1 MKLRPSVLLASIST
15 LVATATT
22 VRAVD
27 YNWVAGTGDWA
38 TASNWSTNSIPGGGA
53 GNFAIINNAGA
64 VEINAS
70 TNSIQD
76 TILGRGA
83 GNSGTLNLNAGTHTN
98 TGWTIVGDGGTGNF
112 NQTGGSQVTGD
123 MLLGINGGTGTYTVS
138 GTGSATLSRYA
149 IGGHR
154 DVGTGGTGTM
164 TVNTTGTVTA
174 NGDFWVG
181 TRGANATLNVQSG
194 TLNANTWMMIG
205 ETHQGGGSTGVVN
218 QTGGVVGNAV
228 TNGSG
233 RFWVGTQEGGATAAS
248 SGTYNLSG
256 GTLNARNAAIGRHYT
271 GNFNQSGG
279 TANFTQADD
288 ETTLAT
294 FGGSTASYNLSGTGQ
309 VNFFGTTQIGT
320 RGTATFNQTG
330 GTVTANGWLGIGR
343 FAGGVGSVNVSGG
356 TFTHTGN
363 GSSII
368 IGEEGTGTLTVS
380 GTGRVTENST
390 NGLRIAHG
398 AGGNGTIHL
407 NSGGV
412 LEAHF
417 IQKTNAGATAKV
429 NFDGG
434 TLKALSNS
442 GEYFV
447 GLSNA
452 ELEVKAGGLN
462 FDTNG
467 NSVVVSHN
475 LAGAGGLTKSGNG
488 TLSIT
493 GTPTYAGA
501 TTVNGGTLSMGN
513 GGTAGT
519 IAGPVTVNAGGT
531 FAFNRSDDISDA
543 RAFSGNGAV
552 AQNGSNTLTLSGT
565 YGTFT
570 GSVEANAGKLIA
582 SGAFGG
588 NVNVNNGGRLLPAG
602 GTVGT
607 ISAAGLTI
615 GTGATL
621 DLDFSAGGATHD
633 QLISSGGITF
643 GSAFTLNLFEVG
655 TANPFSTNGTY
666 SLFDYATTV
675 TGSPSGFTLGNP
687 VVGKSYQL
695 ANNTG
700 DTTVKMTIAD
710 AVLVEWANSGGSLW
724 STNTNWTP
732 NITPNVATADVT
744 FGTAILA
751 PSNVDINGNK
761 TAGRLTFNN
770 TNSYTIGGAGTLTL
784 DNGLASA
791 SITVNQGSHVVNT
804 PMSFPNSTSIAT
816 APGTSLQVGD
826 LSGSQTLTKSGNG
839 TLILNGTATT
849 GGLIASGGTVQAGT
863 GGATG
868 AFPSGGITLSNNTQ
882 LIYNTTATGTIGPV
896 NGSGSLRQDAGTLT
910 HSGTSNY
917 NGVTDLNGGTFT
929 NTGSLTGTS
938 SIDVNNTANLQAGST
953 TSTTGSLNVGAGGA
967 VTSAGTLS
975 AAGTIN
981 IQGGTSF
988 ASSGTTS
995 HGGNF
1000 NVDGGSTATI
1010 TGGTLTQTANADNVG
1025 LWVGQTGNGTLNV
1038 SGGTVSNYEARFG
1051 VNGGSSG
1058 AMNLS
1063 GGRMDTNHWTVIGEA
1078 GGSTGVVTQTG
1089 GTWNQNH
1096 TDWLSVGQSGNGTF
1110 SMSGNAVLNDQ
1121 AVVDTSARGTNKGNI
1136 VIGRSGGTGMWN
1148 LSDTATARIR
1158 ELLVGNDPGSN
1169 GTVNIGGTSS
1179 VTSSYDL
1186 HIGRAATGTVNVT
1199 GGSLTTVTGWTQIGM
1214 DAGGNGALNVS
1225 AGSVYQREIRIGL
1238 NGTGSLNV
1246 SGTGLVTANQQV
1258 STGLGAAGIGNIQ
1271 VGGNG
1276 TFIIENGGINM
1287 AGPGTGNLVVS
1298 GGNLT
1303 VQTTGINASGT
1314 GSASIAVSG
1323 GNLTVQ
1329 NGGITLGGAGT
1340 TNYSQTGGT
1349 VNSTGTLIV
1358 GNAGPNLVTANVSG
1372 GTLAANGEFWV
1383 GQAAGGQGLMNISAG
1398 TVSSNNWLVVGR
1410 QGGTGTVN
1418 ISGTGTLTKN
1428 GGGAGS
1434 HVIVGSIAGQ
1444 GTIGQTGGNF
1454 IVTPG
1459 NGEIRLGENAGGNGI
1474 WNISG
1479 GTGAADAISVG
1490 AMTGGSGTI
1499 NLSDTGAISTGNL
1512 RIGDNGPGLVNQT
1525 GGTMT
1530 VTGAFDG
1537 QGAGT
1542 GTYNLGGG
1550 RLNLDGT
1557 ATFDGAFNFSG
1568 GAISRSNAGLINL
1581 IGNLIT
1587 QSSNATLKLDANKTF
1602 ALSGSLDNTQG
1613 LTLDLAGM
1621 GIPDGTFLG
1630 TPLTGTLN
1638 LGTIGGAITLG
1649 GDAFDVAN
1657 TDLIGFDEVF
1667 DIGFGPMTATR
1678 IDEDAPYNPASDSV
1692 YWVDEDGGTVTV
1704 QYNVVPEPSSV
1715 ALMLGGLAL
1724 LARRRRRE

>member
-1 MKLRPSVLLASIST
+1 MKLRPSILLASVSALIST
-15 LVATATT
+15 TT
-22 VRAVD
+22 NVGAVN
-27 YNWVAGTGDWA
+27 YNWVAGTGDWE
-38 TASNWSTNSIPGGGA
+38 TASNWDNGVPGGGG
-53 GNFAIINNAGA
+53 GNFVLINNGGT
-64 VEINAS
+64 VNINGN

-76 TILGRGA
+76 PFVGSGA
-83 GNSGTLNLNAGTHTN
+83 GASGTVNQLAGSHAN
-98 TGWTIVGDGGTGNF
+98 TGWSFIGE
-112 NQTGGSQVTGD
+112 Q
-123 MLLGINGGTGTYTVS
+123 GGTGTWTVGAS
-138 GTGSATLSRYA
+138 AGNFSTGRLY
-149 IGGHR
+149 IGGR
-154 DVGTGGTGTM
+154 RGVNAGGTGTFTM
-164 TVNTTGTVTA
+164 NSAGTVTA
-174 NGDFWVG
+174 TSDLSVG
-181 TRGANATLNVQSG
+181 TKGGNGTLNVSNG
-194 TLNANTWMMIG
+194 TVNANTWMIIG
-205 ETHQGGGSTGVVN
+205 ETIEGVGASSGVVN
-218 QTGGVVGNAV
+218 QTGGVVSNAV
-228 TNGSG
+228 TDGNG
-233 RFWVGTQEGGATAAS
+233 RFWMGTLENGAAIS
-248 SGTYNLSG
+248 SSATYNLSG
-256 GTLNARNAAIGRHYT
+256 GTLNARNSSIGRHFV
-271 GNFNQSGG
+271 GNFNQTGG
-279 TANFTQADD
+279 TANFTAGADV
-288 ETTLAT
+288 TTLGT
-294 FGGSTASYNLSGTGQ
+294 FGGSTGTYTISSGTANFNGDLQVGSSGTGFL
-309 VNFFGTTQIGT
+309 NM
-320 RGTATFNQTG
+320 TG
-330 GTVTANGWLGIGR
+330 GAVNTNGWTVAGR
-343 FAGGVGSVNVSGG
+343 FGGSSGTMNINGG
-356 TFTHTGN
+356 TYTHNGN
-363 GSSII
+363 GTSTI
-368 IGEEGTGTLTVS
+368 IGEESTGVLNVGGTGVF
-380 GTGRVTENST
+380 TENST
-390 NGLRIAHG
+390 QGLRVGHTA
-398 AGGNGTIHL
+398 AANGTINL
-407 NSGGV
+407 NAGGTI
-412 LEAHF
+412 ASHF
-417 IQKTNAGATAKV
+417 IQKSNTAAIAKV

-442 GEYFV
+442 NDYFV

-452 ELEVKAGGLN
+452 ELEVKSGGLN

-475 LAGAGGLTKSGNG
+475 LAGAGGLTKSGTG
-488 TLSIT
+488 TLSVT
-493 GTPTYAGA
+493 GAPTYAGA

-513 GGTAGT
+513 GGTTGT
-519 IAGPVTVNAGGT
+519 ISGPVTVNAGGT
-531 FAFNRSDDISDA
+531 FAINRSDDISDS
-543 RAFSGNGAV
+543 RTFSGNGAV
-552 AQNGSNTLTLSGT
+552 AQNGPNTLTLSGT
-565 YGTFT
+565 YGAFT
-570 GSVEANAGKLIA
+570 GSVEANAGKLVA

-602 GTVGT
+602 GAVGT

-615 GTGATL
+615 GTGATV
-621 DLDFSAGGATHD
+621 DFDFSAGGATHD
-633 QLISSGGITF
+633 QLVSSGGITF

-655 TANPFSTNGTY
+655 TSNPFSANGTY
-666 SLFDYATTV
+666 SLFDYSTTV
-675 TGSPSGFTLGNP
+675 TGSPSGFTLGNA

-695 ANNTG
+695 ANNIG

-744 FGTAILA
+744 FGTAIVA
-751 PSNVDINGNK
+751 PSTVDINGNK

-770 TNSYTIGGAGTLTL
+770 ANSYTIGGAGTLTL

-791 SITVNQGSHVVNT
+791 SITVTQGSHVINT
-804 PMSFPNSTSIAT
+804 PMSLPNSTSIAT
-816 APGTSLQVGD
+816 TAGTSLQVGD
-826 LSGSQTLTKSGNG
+826 LTGSQPLTKSGNG

-868 AFPSGGITLSNNTQ
+868 AFPSGSIALSNNTQ
-882 LIYNTTATGTIGPV
+882 LIYNTTASGTIGPV

-917 NGVTDLNGGTFT
+917 NGVTDLNAGTFT

-938 SIDVNNTANLQAGST
+938 SIDVNNTTNLQAGST
-953 TSTTGSLNVGAGGA
+953 TSTTGSLNVGTGGA

-975 AAGTIN
+975 ASGAIN
-981 IQGGTSF
+981 IQAGATLS
-988 ASSGTTS
+988 SSGTTS

-1000 NVDGGSTATI
+1000 TVDGGSAANI
-1010 TGGTLTQTANADNVG
+1010 TGGTFNQTFNADNVG
-1025 LWVGQTGNGTLNV
+1025 LWVGQTGNGTLNIT
-1038 SGGTVSNYEARFG
+1038 GGTVSNYEARFG

-1063 GGRMDTNHWTVIGEA
+1063 GGRMDTNHWSVIGEA

-1136 VIGRSGGTGMWN
+1136 VIGRWGGTGVWN

-1246 SGTGLVTANQQV
+1246 TGTGLVTANQQV
-1258 STGLGAAGIGNIQ
+1258 STGIGAAGIGNIQ

-1276 TFIIENGGINM
+1276 SLIVENGGINM
-1287 AGPGTGNLVVS
+1287 GGPGTGNLVVS
-1298 GGNLT
+1298 GGTL
-1303 VQTTGINASGT
+1303 S
-1314 GSASIAVSG
+1314 
-1323 GNLTVQ
+1323 VQ
-1329 NGGITLGGAGT
+1329 NGGITLGGAGFMSYT
-1340 TNYSQTGGT
+1340 QTGGA
-1349 VNSTGTLIV
+1349 VNSNGTFNI
-1358 GNAGPNLVTANVSG
+1358 GNGGPNLVTANVSG
-1372 GTLAANGEFWV
+1372 GTLAANGELWV

-1398 TVSSNNWLVVGR
+1398 TVSSNNWLVIGR
-1410 QGGTGTVN
+1410 EGGVGTVN

-1428 GGGAGS
+1428 GGGAGN

-1444 GTIGQTGGNF
+1444 GTIAQTGGNF
-1454 IVTPG
+1454 VVTPG
-1459 NGEIRLGENAGGNGI
+1459 NGEIRLGENVGGSGI

-1490 AMTGGSGTI
+1490 AMNGGSGTI

-1542 GTYNLGGG
+1542 GTYNLAGG
-1550 RLNLDGT
+1550 RLNLDGG
-1557 ATFDGAFNFSG
+1557 ATLDGAFNFSG

-1587 QSSNATLKLDANKTF
+1587 QSSGATLKLDANKTF
-1602 ALSGSLDNTQG
+1602 ALSGSLNNTQG
-1613 LTLDLAGM
+1613 LTLDLTGM

-1630 TPLTGTLN
+1630 SPLTGTFN

-1657 TDLIGFDEVF
+1657 TSVTGFDNIF

-1692 YWVDEDGGTVTV
+1692 YWVDEDAGVVTV